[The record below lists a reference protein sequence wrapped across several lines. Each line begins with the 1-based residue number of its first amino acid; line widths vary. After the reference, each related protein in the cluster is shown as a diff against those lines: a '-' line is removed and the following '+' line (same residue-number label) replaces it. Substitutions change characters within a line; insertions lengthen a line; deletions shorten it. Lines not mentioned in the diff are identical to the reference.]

1 MRSRAYH
8 LREIVGHLD
17 DLVDDLD
24 DADASEAD
32 AKARLRAERDRIFH
46 MLGETWAKKGET

>member
-1 MRSRAYH
+1 VRSRAYH

-46 MLGETWAKKGET
+46 MLGATWAKKGET